1 MLGPY
6 ASSNSISRPTLGIHV
21 SLLAFLL
28 RYILCEDPTRD
39 KSTIILELGAIAKD
53 GGSSHFLMEMV
64 LLVLQVL
71 SLKTAVMNT
80 GISRRKPTIIL
91 LILFLTQLHRR
102 QLEGILFV
110 HFL

>member
-6 ASSNSISRPTLGIHV
+6 AYSNSISRPTLGIHV

-39 KSTIILELGAIAKD
+39 KSTIILELGTIAKD
-53 GGSSHFLMEMV
+53 GCSLTSHLLMGMV
-64 LLVLQVL
+64 LLVLQENGLKNL

-80 GISRRKPTIIL
+80 GISRSKPTIIL
-91 LILFLTQLHRR
+91 LILFLTHSHRR
-102 QLEGILFV
+102 Q
-110 HFL
+110 